1 MDNYYQFHDLEDMKK
16 LPGLSIPDYREL
28 NRRFLEAVHEPA
40 NKIYRTN
47 PENGHPIFGA
57 YTLSDSN
64 EMVTWGIL
72 AVGEWLMNLLR
83 NGSRPPILIFSANP
97 IRCS

>member
-47 PENGHPIFGA
+47 LP
-57 YTLSDSN
+57 
-64 EMVTWGIL
+64 
-72 AVGEWLMNLLR
+72 
-83 NGSRPPILIFSANP
+83 FSGRTPSAIP
-97 IRCS
+97 MKW